1 MATIKD
7 PSGVDILGA
16 DGLPIY
22 FSLPDTLGS
31 HGYITNVKRS
41 LDKYINDN
49 VCITNNIRASFH
61 GLQFDNT
68 SVVEWIETRIADI
81 KRVYLRQGSNTE
93 YAYNTNISYTV
104 FINVKKSGA
113 TTSDRHYKIKDII
126 HQFFKYS
133 QKIALYNYIED
144 ASFITYMKV
153 REVEDNSSMQES
165 LDLYKYMIQYRI
177 DFTEL
182 TIQP

>member
-41 LDKYINDN
+41 LDKY
-49 VCITNNIRASFH
+49 
-61 GLQFDNT
+61 LFDNIYT
-68 SVVEWIETRIADI
+68 TNSIYVDYQGLSFSTFTVDEWIHPRIVDI
-81 KRVYLRQGSNTE
+81 KRTYLRQGSSTQ
-93 YAYNTNISYTV
+93 YANKIDIFYGM
-104 FINVKKSGA
+104 FIYVKKGHQ
-113 TTSDRHYKIKDII
+113 TTSDRHYKLKDII
-126 HQFFKYS
+126 QQYFIYN
-133 QKIALYNYIED
+133 QKISLYNYVD
-144 ASFITYMKV
+144 NGAFVTYMKV
-153 REVEDNSSMQES
+153 REVDDNGPLQENNN
-165 LDLYKYMIQYRI
+165 LYSYLIQYRI

-182 TIQP
+182 ILQA